1 MTPEEEKR
9 AKAAANKRAYRLR
22 KKQEDLARQAPKEQ
36 QERLFNQQF
45 RNLSPEEIQARQRED
60 QARMQD
66 YRRIA
71 QATPN
76 PLSKEQQEQAIQQII
91 NAHPDLV
98 EAFRKAQENS
108 EICPMHPLAGEPA
121 LLADTILNSYS
132 KDFCNTNALLKH
144 ILAHLIRV
152 EITLQDRLK

>member
-1 MTPEEEKR
+1 MTPEEERR
-9 AKAAANKRAYRLR
+9 AKAAENKRAYRLR
-22 KKQEDLARQAPKEQ
+22 KKQENLARQAPKEE
-36 QERLFNQQF
+36 QERLFNEQF

-66 YRRIA
+66 FSRIA

-76 PLSKEQQEQAIQQII
+76 PLSKEQQEQAVQQI
-91 NAHPDLV
+91 
-98 EAFRKAQENS
+98 EEQFRKAQGNS
-108 EICPMHPLAGEPA
+108 EIRPHGPTHPLVDEPA
-121 LLADTILNSYS
+121 LLADTILNGYA

-144 ILAHLIRV
+144 ILAHLIRI

>member
-22 KKQEDLARQAPKEQ
+22 KRQEDLARQAPTEQ
-36 QERLFNQQF
+36 LKTMFN
-45 RNLSPEEIQARQRED
+45 EQARN
-60 QARMQD
+60 
-66 YRRIA
+66 IA
-71 QATPN
+71 PE
-76 PLSKEQQEQAIQQII
+76 LEEQ
-91 NAHPDLV
+91 
-98 EAFRKAQENS
+98 FRKAQENS